1 VPALKTG
8 VEEVMRLRIAKRVTL
23 IILSIWLVLLPIS
36 VSAGIWWDD
45 FEDGRADGWTEV
57 SGDWEVTDGTYQQTT
72 MDAVYQKSILELEDL
87 SDFTLEVDVTVLEG
101 GQASTSVA
109 AGVLVRTDA
118 EGASGYRI
126 WIRPDQSGFQFSV
139 WQDNAYIHVIVDPA
153 TKAVVGEPG
162 HLKVQIEGFTI
173 SAWVDDNIMVDEYTD
188 ADELFASG
196 RVCLINYNAH
206 AQYDNLIIEGP
217 AVPTNLAVELV
228 GKVAVAWGS
237 IK

>member
-1 VPALKTG
+1 MKVR
-8 VEEVMRLRIAKRVTL
+8 VMKRGAL
-23 IILSIWLVLLPIS
+23 IILSIWLMLLPIS
-36 VSAGIWWDD
+36 VFAGVWWDD
-45 FEDGRADGWTEV
+45 FEDGRADGWSEV
-57 SGDWEVTDGTYQQTT
+57 SGDWEVADGIYQQTT
-72 MDAVYQKSILELEDL
+72 MDAVYQKSMLELQDL

-118 EGASGYRI
+118 HGESGYRI

-139 WQDNAYIHVIVDPA
+139 WQDDTYTHVIIDPA
-153 TKAVVGEPG
+153 TKAVMGEPG

-173 SAWVDDNIMVDEYTD
+173 SAWVDDNIMVDEYID

-196 RVCLINYNAH
+196 RVGFINYNAH

-217 AVPTNLAVELV
+217 AVPTNLAVEPV
-228 GKVAVAWGS
+228 GKLAVAWG
-237 IK
+237 IAKTRN